1 VGQGVLAISGKT
13 GKDAPLR
20 GIPKGHTAGS
30 SVACSARELADR
42 GSRRSPIGRTLPDE
56 VGNGEEVVVLDYGG
70 QYSQLIARRIRD
82 CGVFSELLPHHVALE
97 EVTKRKPRGIILSGG
112 PASVYA
118 PGAPRLEREL
128 LELGVPVLG
137 ICYGMQLLVHEL
149 GGRVKQ
155 ADVGEFG
162 RSDLTVSEPGVLLA
176 GMPKQQTCWMSHR
189 DTVFEAPAGFT
200 ALASSTASPVAAV
213 EDRERGIYGI
223 QFHPEVVHTPYGQEI
238 LTRFLTE
245 VCGCERTWSPASI
258 AEDQIARIR
267 RQVGDGRV
275 ICGLSGG
282 VDSSVAALL
291 VHRAIGD
298 QLTCVFVDHGL
309 MRKDEGEQVISTFRD
324 TFKVP
329 LVAVDAEQR
338 FLQKLKGVTEPEAK
352 RKAIGAEFIRVF
364 EEQAA
369 KISASSPARYLVQGT
384 LYSDVIES
392 GGGTGAAT
400 IKSHHN
406 VGGLPEDMQFELVE
420 PLRALFKD
428 EVRAVGAELGLP
440 ERLVWRQPFPGPGLA
455 IRIVGGEATRER
467 LDVLREADH
476 ILQEEIRKAGLYREL
491 WQSFCVLPDVRTVG
505 VQGDERTYGYVVVIR
520 AVTSDDAMTAD
531 WARLPYDL
539 LETIASR
546 MINELREVNRVVL
559 DITSKPPGTIEWE

>member
-1 VGQGVLAISGKT
+1 MAADATAVEREPAAGQK
-13 GKDAPLR
+13 
-20 GIPKGHTAGS
+20 AG
-30 SVACSARELADR
+30 
-42 GSRRSPIGRTLPDE
+42 RRITPPPTVEQEI
-56 VGNGEEVVVLDYGG
+56 VVLDYGG

-82 CGVFSELLPHHVALE
+82 CGVFSELLPHHVPI
-97 EVTKRKPRGIILSGG
+97 EVLAARKPRGIVLSGG

-118 PGAPRLEREL
+118 DGAPALDERL
-128 LELGVPVLG
+128 LELGVPVMG
-137 ICYGMQLLVHEL
+137 ICYGMQLLVHTL
-149 GGRVKQ
+149 GGRVEQ

-162 RSDLTVSEPGVLLA
+162 RSELHVSEPGVLMEGL
-176 GMPKQQTCWMSHR
+176 PREQTCWMSHR
-189 DTVFEAPAGFT
+189 DTVYEPPPGFT

-213 EDRERGIYGI
+213 QDTARGIYGI

-238 LTRFLTE
+238 LTRFLTD
-245 VCGCERTWSPASI
+245 VCGCERNWSAASI
-258 AEDQIARIR
+258 VEEQVRRIR
-267 RQVGDGRV
+267 EQVGEGKV
-275 ICGLSGG
+275 ICGL
-282 VDSSVAALL
+282 
-291 VHRAIGD
+291 
-298 QLTCVFVDHGL
+298 
-309 MRKDEGEQVISTFRD
+309 
-324 TFKVP
+324 
-329 LVAVDAEQR
+329 
-338 FLQKLKGVTEPEAK
+338 
-352 RKAIGAEFIRVF
+352 
-364 EEQAA
+364 
-369 KISASSPARYLVQGT
+369 
-384 LYSDVIES
+384 S

-406 VGGLPEDMQFELVE
+406 VGGLPDDLQFELVE

-455 IRIVGGEATRER
+455 IRVVGGEATRER

-476 ILQEEIRKAGLYREL
+476 ILQDEIRKAGLYREL

-505 VQGDERTYGYVVVIR
+505 VQGDERTYGYVVVLR

>member
-1 VGQGVLAISGKT
+1 MT
-13 GKDAPLR
+13 DA
-20 GIPKGHTAGS
+20 
-30 SVACSARELADR
+30 VAAAAAPVAERA
-42 GSRRSPIGRTLPDE
+42 RTLAA
-56 VGNGEEVVVLDYGG
+56 VSEEIVVLDYGG
-70 QYSQLIARRIRD
+70 QYSQLIARRVRE
-82 CGVFSELLPHHVALE
+82 CGVFSELLPHTTPLEDVAA
-97 EVTKRKPRGIILSGG
+97 RRPRGVILSGG

-118 PGAPRLEREL
+118 PGAPRLERGL
-128 LELGVPVLG
+128 LELGVPVMG
-137 ICYGMQLLVHEL
+137 ICYGMQLLMSEL
-149 GGRVKQ
+149 GGRVEQ
-155 ADVGEFG
+155 AEVGEFG
-162 RSDLTVSEPGVLLA
+162 RSDLRVLEAGVLLR
-176 GMPKQQTCWMSHR
+176 GMPSEQTCWMSHR
-189 DTVFEAPAGFT
+189 DTVFAPPPGFT
-200 ALASSTASPVAAV
+200 TLASSSASPVAAV
-213 EDRERGIYGI
+213 EDPQRGIYGI

-238 LTRFLTE
+238 LGRFLGE
-245 VCGCERTWSPASI
+245 ICGCSQSWSPASI
-258 AEDQIARIR
+258 VEDQVRRIR
-267 RQVGDGRV
+267 AQVGGASV

-291 VHRAIGD
+291 TYRAVGD

-309 MRKDEGEQVISTFRD
+309 MRKDEGEQVVSAFRD

-329 LVAVDAEQR
+329 LVAVDAESR
-338 FLQKLKGVTEPEAK
+338 FLRVLEGVTEPEAK

-364 EEQAA
+364 EEE
-369 KISASSPARYLVQGT
+369 ARKLGGTDGAGEGDGPRFLVQGT

-406 VGGLPEDMQFELVE
+406 VGGLPDDLDFELVE

-455 IRIVGGEATRER
+455 IRVVGGEATRER
-467 LDVLREADH
+467 LALLREADH
-476 ILQEEIRKAGLYREL
+476 ILQQEIRAAGLYREL
-491 WQSFCVLPDVRTVG
+491 WQSFCVLPDIRTVG
-505 VQGDERTYGYVVVIR
+505 VQGDERTYGHVVVIR

-546 MINELREVNRVVL
+546 MMGELREVNRVVL